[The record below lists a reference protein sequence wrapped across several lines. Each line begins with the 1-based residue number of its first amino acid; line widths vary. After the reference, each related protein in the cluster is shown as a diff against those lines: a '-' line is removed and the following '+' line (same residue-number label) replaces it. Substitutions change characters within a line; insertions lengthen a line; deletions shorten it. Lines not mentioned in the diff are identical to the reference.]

1 MAQLAAAARSLQSED
16 GAERT
21 LDRCVTIATELFEGC
36 RYAAVSVVHR
46 NAPIDTAAAS
56 DPRVRRGDELQYE
69 LQEGPCLDAIWHDE
83 TVHSPDLRAD
93 ERWPTWG
100 PRVAEELD
108 IRGMLSFQLFTDQN
122 SLGALNL
129 YSTTVG
135 SFDDEDVE
143 AGLLLAAETAVA
155 LAQARAMTQLHT
167 AALHRTV
174 IGQAQGILMERY
186 QLDAQAAFA
195 VLRRISQANNVKLH
209 RVATELVD
217 SRLLPTVAPEE
228 RR

>member
-1 MAQLAAAARSLQSED
+1 MEQLASAARSMQSQD

-21 LDRCVTIATELFEGC
+21 LERCVAIATELFEGC

-69 LQEGPCLDAIWHDE
+69 LQEGPCLDAIWHEE

-100 PRVAEELD
+100 PQVSDELG

-135 SFDDEDVE
+135 PFDAEDVE

-167 AALHRTV
+167 AALNRTV

-186 QLDAQAAFA
+186 KLDAQAAFA

-209 RVATELVD
+209 RVASEFVETR
-217 SRLLPTVAPEE
+217 SLPPNLSED
-228 RR
+228 RG